1 MRQRFALSLL
11 VLLSSFL
18 IGFAVSACGT
28 PELHAVSGED
38 FAFGKDL
45 EAQSREFMAL
55 YEEIKLTPEQ
65 EAIKKAALE
74 QLPAPCCSDN
84 TAYTCCCP
92 CNLSLTVWGM
102 SAHLIANLGY
112 DAEQVKTKA
121 EEWFA
126 LTTQGSHTGDACYT
140 GGCMKGFSNN
150 GCGGMSPH
158 QLKT

>member
-1 MRQRFALSLL
+1 MRQRILLSLL
-11 VLLSSFL
+11 VLIASFT
-18 IGFAVSACGT
+18 IGFSVSACGT
-28 PELHAVSGED
+28 PELRAESGDD
-38 FAFGKDL
+38 FAFSDDL
-45 EAQSREFMAL
+45 EAQSREFIAL
-55 YEEIKLTPEQ
+55 YDEIQLTPEQ

-92 CNLSLTVWGM
+92 CNLSRTVWGM

-112 DAEQVKTKA
+112 DAEQVKAKA
-121 EEWFA
+121 EEWFE
-126 LTTQGSHTGDACYT
+126 LTTKDSHTGDACYT
-140 GGCMKGFSNN
+140 GGCMKAFDDN